1 MIELRPYQWEIARAV
16 MNSVTNGKG
25 YTFSVEIARQGGK
38 NELSAQM
45 EVALLV
51 WFALEEGNLI
61 KCSPTFKPQT
71 IISMM
76 RLRQRLADRDIWKYC
91 QSELGYMIRFEDV
104 RAIFLSAD
112 VQSNVVG
119 NTAHFLLEIDESQD
133 VSKDKYTK
141 EFKPMGATTNVTTV
155 HYGTTWDDST
165 LLEEV
170 KQTNLE
176 LEKKDGVRRH
186 FSYDWHEVAKYNPNY
201 ARYVEGERQRLGEHH
216 PLFLTQYCLQPIKG
230 GGRFFSDVQRTLL
243 QGNHS
248 RKCTRES
255 GCVYVA
261 GIDLAGEAE
270 DLQDVMLSST
280 SPRRDSTVL
289 TIAELV
295 MGEPASP
302 FKEPR
307 LEIVELYSWTGVPH
321 HQLYAQLVSLLK
333 DTWACRR
340 VVVDSTGI
348 GQPVAS
354 FLRKALGSR
363 RVSPFVFT
371 QRSKSDIGFELLA
384 YVNSGRV
391 QVFKGDGSPE
401 YQQFWHQIEK
411 ARSLYRPSQTMN
423 FYVDVTEGH
432 DDYLMSLALLVEAAR
447 EYRPPRQAKGA
458 VPDGRYSV

>member
-1 MIELRPYQWEIARAV
+1 MIELRPYQLEIARAV

-61 KCSPTFKPQT
+61 K
-71 IISMM
+71 MM

-243 QGNHS
+243 QGVHELPGVVGMNVVIDHPM
-248 RKCTRES
+248 KDEELALQLIDVLQTR
-255 GCVYVA
+255 
-261 GIDLAGEAE
+261 
-270 DLQDVMLSST
+270 
-280 SPRRDSTVL
+280 PVL
-289 TIAELV
+289 E
-295 MGEPASP
+295 
-302 FKEPR
+302 
-307 LEIVELYSWTGVPH
+307 
-321 HQLYAQLVSLLK
+321 
-333 DTWACRR
+333 
-340 VVVDSTGI
+340 
-348 GQPVAS
+348 
-354 FLRKALGSR
+354 ALGILLRRAHVALSVDRVIVFPGGQSR
-363 RVSPFVFT
+363 TRSGDVEHIRVF
-371 QRSKSDIGFELLA
+371 QHRKL
-384 YVNSGRV
+384 
-391 QVFKGDGSPE
+391 
-401 YQQFWHQIEK
+401 
-411 ARSLYRPSQTMN
+411 
-423 FYVDVTEGH
+423 
-432 DDYLMSLALLVEAAR
+432 
-447 EYRPPRQAKGA
+447 
-458 VPDGRYSV
+458 

>member
-1 MIELRPYQWEIARAV
+1 MIEMRPYQIKISNAV
-16 MNSVTNGKG
+16 MDSMQNCKG
-25 YTFSVEIARQGGK
+25 HTFSVEIARQGGK
-38 NELSAQM
+38 NELSAHM
-45 EVALLV
+45 ELSILV
-51 WFALEEGNLI
+51 SFADIEGNLI

-76 RLRQRLADRDIWKYC
+76 RLRQRLDDWGLEGEYKN
-91 QSELGYMIRFEDV
+91 ELGYMIKLGRA

-133 VSKDKYTK
+133 VDKDKYTK
-141 EFKPMGATTNVTTV
+141 EFKPMGATNNVTTV

-170 KQTNLE
+170 KQSNLE
-176 LEKKDGVRRH
+176 LEKMDGVRRH
-186 FSYDWHEVAKYNPNY
+186 FSYDWREVARYNPNY
-201 ARYVEGERQRLGEHH
+201 ARYVEGERQRLGDNH

-230 GGRFFSDVQRTLL
+230 GGRFFSDVQRAML
-243 QGNHS
+243 QGVHDRHRS
-248 RKCTRES
+248 RQPGR
-255 GCVYVA
+255 VYVA

-270 DLQDVMLSST
+270 DIQDVMLSST
-280 SPRRDSTVL
+280 SPQRDSTVL
-289 TIAELV
+289 TVAELI
-295 MGEPASP
+295 MGEPDSP
-302 FKEPR
+302 FKQPR
-307 LEIVELYSWTGVPH
+307 LEIVEIYSWTGIPH

-333 DTWACRR
+333 DTWACSR

-354 FLRKALGSR
+354 FLRKELGSR
-363 RVSPFVFT
+363 RAVPFVFT

-391 QVFKGDGSPE
+391 RVFKGDGSTE
-401 YQQFWHQIEK
+401 YQQFWHQVEK

-423 FYVDVTEGH
+423 FFVDVTEGH

-458 VPDGRYSV
+458 IPNG

>member
-1 MIELRPYQWEIARAV
+1 MIEMRPYQIKISNAV
-16 MNSVTNGKG
+16 MDSMQNCKG
-25 YTFSVEIARQGGK
+25 HTFSVEIARQGGK
-38 NELSAQM
+38 NELSAHM
-45 EVALLV
+45 ELSILV
-51 WFALEEGNLI
+51 SFADIEGNLI

-76 RLRQRLADRDIWKYC
+76 RLRQRLDDWGLEGEYKN
-91 QSELGYMIRFEDV
+91 ELGYMIKLGRA

-133 VSKDKYTK
+133 VDKDKYTK
-141 EFKPMGATTNVTTV
+141 EFKPMGATNNVTTV

-170 KQTNLE
+170 KQSNLE
-176 LEKKDGVRRH
+176 LEKMDGVRRH
-186 FSYDWHEVAKYNPNY
+186 FSYDWREVAKYNPNY
-201 ARYVEGERQRLGEHH
+201 ARYVEGERQRLGDNH
-216 PLFLTQYCLQPIKG
+216 PLFLTQYCLQPIRG
-230 GGRFFSDVQRTLL
+230 GGRFFSDVQRAML
-243 QGNHS
+243 QGVHDRMRS
-248 RKCTRES
+248 RQPGR
-255 GCVYVA
+255 VYVA

-270 DLQDVMLSST
+270 DIPDIMLSST
-280 SPRRDSTVL
+280 STKQDSTVL
-289 TIAELV
+289 SVAELI
-295 MGEPASP
+295 MTD
-302 FKEPR
+302 KQPR
-307 LEIVELYSWTGVPH
+307 LEIVEIYSWTGQPH
-321 HQLYAQLVSLLK
+321 HQLYAQLVSLLR
-333 DTWACRR
+333 DTWACSR

-348 GQPVAS
+348 GQPVTS
-354 FLRKALGSR
+354 FLRKELGSR
-363 RVSPFVFT
+363 KAIPFVFT

-391 QVFKGDGSPE
+391 RVFKGDGSTE
-401 YQQFWHQIEK
+401 YQQFWHQVEK

-458 VPDGRYSV
+458 IPDERYSI